1 MADLHI
7 VSTPAELARAAAG
20 HIAAMAEEATAAQGW
35 FAIALSGGSTPRAT
49 YALLATDEYA
59 SRVDWRSIHIFW
71 GDERCV
77 PPDHPESDYR
87 MAREALLDHVPIPS
101 ENVHR
106 IDAELDPTQ
115 AADDYEQ
122 TLRAFFAGQDTARF
136 DLVLLGMGE
145 DGHTASL
152 FPGGQALD
160 EHTRW
165 VVANY
170 VDSLSTWRITLT
182 PPVLNA
188 AANVTFLVA
197 GQNKADTLR
206 RVINGPHQP
215 NTLPAQIINPS
226 SGRLMWLVDE
236 AAASLLE

>member
-1 MADLHI
+1 MADLQI
-7 VSTPAELARAAAG
+7 VTTPAELARAAAA
-20 HIAAMAEEATAAQGW
+20 HIVALAEEATAAQGR
-35 FAIALSGGSTPRAT
+35 FAIALSGGSTPRTT
-49 YALLATDEYA
+49 YTLLATDEFA
-59 SRVDWRSIHIFW
+59 SRVDWSGFVVFW

-101 ENVHR
+101 ANIHR
-106 IDAELDPTQ
+106 IHAELDPAQ

-136 DLVLLGMGE
+136 DLILLGMGE

-152 FPGGQALD
+152 FPGGQALN

-165 VVANY
+165 VAANY
-170 VDSLSTWRITLT
+170 VDSLATWRITLT

-197 GQNKADTLR
+197 GQNKAETLR
-206 RVINGPHQP
+206 RVINGPYQP
-215 NTLPAQIINPS
+215 DTLPAQIINPS
-226 SGRLMWLVDE
+226 SGRLMWLVDD